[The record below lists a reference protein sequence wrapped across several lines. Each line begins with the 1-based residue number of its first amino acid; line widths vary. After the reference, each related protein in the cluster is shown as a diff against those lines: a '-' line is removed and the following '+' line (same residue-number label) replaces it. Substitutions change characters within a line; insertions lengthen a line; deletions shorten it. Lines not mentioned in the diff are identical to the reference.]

1 MEESQLSLHFSALN
15 RNNPNITVNLNYLY
29 LHNLIQHQAGVD
41 KSHAY
46 ESARVSLDNCTIIV
60 LYLPLVISFVTLAFD
75 SFHVT
80 LLINHYVLPQL
91 RVIWNF

>member
-29 LHNLIQHQAGVD
+29 LHNLIQHQASVD

-46 ESARVSLDNCTIIV
+46 ENAKVSLDNCTIIV
-60 LYLPLVISFVTLAFD
+60 IEYGNKLVVSGTKENV
-75 SFHVT
+75 
-80 LLINHYVLPQL
+80 Q
-91 RVIWNF
+91 